1 MRHST
6 LGLLAVAALAVAGC
20 SSVPDGAVEAEALE
34 CPPGEEGCD
43 DIRPVGDGGSIDFD
57 MDSFSF
63 EITETQAVTG
73 AIEVTAENISED
85 YHNLEV
91 LGAADGT
98 FLGGSDGNAVLGA
111 DGGEIG
117 EGEVELFPGEWTVI
131 CNVPGHREAGME
143 TTVTVYA
150 TEDELETA
158 IEEGEDDVTRDEEL
172 QTG

>member
-1 MRHST
+1 MRRST

-20 SSVPDGAVEAEALE
+20 SSVPDGAVDAEALE

-43 DIRPVGDGGSIDFD
+43 DIRPVGEGGSIDFE
-57 MDSFSF
+57 MESFSF
-63 EITETQAVTG
+63 AVTDTAAVTG
-73 AIEVTAENISED
+73 AIDVTGENVSED

-98 FLGGSDGNAVLGA
+98 FLGGSDGNAILGA
-111 DGGEIG
+111 DGGEVG

-143 TTVTVYA
+143 TTMTVYA
-150 TEDELETA
+150 TEDELEAA
-158 IEEGEDDVTRDEEL
+158 IEAGETDVARDEEL

>member
-1 MRHST
+1 MRRST

-20 SSVPDGAVEAEALE
+20 SSVPDGAVDAEALE

-43 DIRPVGDGGSIDFD
+43 DILPVGEGGSIDFE
-57 MDSFSF
+57 MESFSF
-63 EITETQAVTG
+63 EVTDTAAVTG
-73 AIEVTAENISED
+73 AIDVTGENVSED
-85 YHNLEV
+85 YHNIEV

-98 FLGGSDGNAVLGA
+98 FLGGSDGNAILGA
-111 DGGEIG
+111 DGGEVG

-143 TTVTVYA
+143 TTMTVYA
-150 TEDELETA
+150 TEDELEAA
-158 IEEGEDDVTRDEEL
+158 IEAGETDVARDEEL